1 MQAADTGVEPSSGES
16 TQNTTDLES
25 SSNTT
30 SVNEKYDPEKTML
43 QVKEN
48 HVTASLPG
56 KSGTLTIEAD
66 ITGNTDDVSKG
77 VLKNAIYQRKTSAPG
92 LAGKM
97 DGKNL

>member
-1 MQAADTGVEPSSGES
+1 MKNNRKEGKLQAADTGIEPSSGES

-48 HVTASLPG
+48 HVNSFSAREIRN
-56 KSGTLTIEAD
+56 LTIE
-66 ITGNTDDVSKG
+66 S
-77 VLKNAIYQRKTSAPG
+77 
-92 LAGKM
+92 
-97 DGKNL
+97 